1 MPVVVVASLTYRW
14 ELPFLI
20 NRKSGKGSE
29 PLHPAAQLQR
39 RDAAAAFCCLGGE
52 ARSSRWVELVRVM
65 KISLG
70 IIRLPT
76 PLWTEEEVSTVYFC
90 NAREASP
97 TVSMCWPGPNET
109 SPCETDLGLPKV
121 GCHWLP
127 LVSLELPARKRSILG
142 RLEQKALRPAETVR
156 FDIACSHTVL

>member
-1 MPVVVVASLTYRW
+1 VVVASVTYRW
-14 ELPFLI
+14 ELPSLI
-20 NRKSGKGSE
+20 HRKSGKGSE

-39 RDAAAAFCCLGGE
+39 RDAAGCSVLLSWWRGQIFTVGGT
-52 ARSSRWVELVRVM
+52 RRVM
-65 KISLG
+65 KIWLG

-76 PLWTEEEVSTVYFC
+76 PMWTEEEESTVYFC

-97 TVSMCWPGPNET
+97 TVSMCWAGPNET

-121 GCHWLP
+121 GCHWP

-156 FDIACSHTVL
+156 FDIACSHIVL